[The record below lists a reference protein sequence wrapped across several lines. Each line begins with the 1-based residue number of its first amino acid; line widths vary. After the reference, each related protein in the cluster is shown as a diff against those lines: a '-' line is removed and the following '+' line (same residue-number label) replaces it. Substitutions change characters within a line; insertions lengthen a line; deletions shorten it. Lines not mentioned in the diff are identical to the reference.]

1 MKNEKIKQIAACV
14 IVLLRICRHHGN
26 NSKVYVYEA
35 FAVGFKDKCICIENG
50 RVNIVLKEKVT
61 QANLYLYNV
70 LASLCFEV
78 KITSLT
84 L

>member
-1 MKNEKIKQIAACV
+1 M
-14 IVLLRICRHHGN
+14 LLRICRHHGN
-26 NSKVYVYEA
+26 NSKVYVNEA
-35 FAVGFKDKCICIENG
+35 FAVGFKDKCICIEND

-61 QANLYLYNV
+61 QPNLYLYNV